1 MSYLFDSNVFIFQ
14 LNGILG
20 DRGQALLRTG
30 LLEGGAYSV
39 ISRIE
44 VLGYPQSAAEL
55 ALAEELFEGLNP
67 VAVDDVVI
75 AQTIRLRQMRKIKV
89 PDAIIAASAL
99 IQGLTLVTNNVSD
112 FEWIEGLRLIDPL
125 PEITP

>member
-1 MSYLFDSNVFIFQ
+1 MAYLFDSNVFIFQ
-14 LNGILG
+14 LNGVLG
-20 DRGQALLRTG
+20 DAGQALLRTG

-55 ALAEELFEGLNP
+55 ALAEELFDGLNP
-67 VAVDDVVI
+67 IAVDDAVI
-75 AQTIRLRQMRKIKV
+75 AQTIRLRQMRKIKI

-112 FEWIEGLRLIDPL
+112 FQWIEGLSLIDPL

>member
-1 MSYLFDSNVFIFQ
+1 MAYLFDSNVFIFQ
-14 LNGILG
+14 LNGVLG
-20 DRGQALLRTG
+20 ETGQVLLRAG

-67 VAVDDVVI
+67 IAVNDAVI
-75 AQTIRLRQMRKIKV
+75 TKTIRLRQMRKIKI

-99 IQGLTLVTNNVSD
+99 IQGLPLVTNNVSD
-112 FEWIEGLRLIDPL
+112 FQWIEGLSLIDPL
-125 PEITP
+125 PEMTP

>member
-1 MSYLFDSNVFIFQ
+1 MAYLFDSNVFIFQ
-14 LNGILG
+14 LNGVLG
-20 DRGQALLRTG
+20 DTGQALLRTG

-67 VAVDDVVI
+67 IAVNDAVI
-75 AQTIRLRQMRKIKV
+75 TKTIRLRQMRKIKI
-89 PDAIIAASAL
+89 PDAIIAAKCPDP
-99 IQGLTLVTNNVSD
+99 GLAAGD
-112 FEWIEGLRLIDPL
+112 Q
-125 PEITP
+125 

>member
-1 MSYLFDSNVFIFQ
+1 MAYLFDSNVFIFQ
-14 LNGILG
+14 LNGVLG
-20 DRGQALLRTG
+20 ETGQVLLRAG

-55 ALAEELFEGLNP
+55 ALAEELFERLNP
-67 VAVDDVVI
+67 IAVDDAVI
-75 AQTIRLRQMRKIKV
+75 AQTIRLRQMRKIKI

-99 IQGLTLVTNNVSD
+99 IQGLPLVTNNVSD
-112 FEWIEGLRLIDPL
+112 FQRIEGLNLIDPL
-125 PEITP
+125 PDTTP

>member
-1 MSYLFDSNVFIFQ
+1 MAYLFDSNVFIFQ
-14 LNGILG
+14 LNGVLG
-20 DRGQALLRTG
+20 ETGQVLLRAG

-55 ALAEELFEGLNP
+55 TLAKELFEGLNP
-67 VAVDDVVI
+67 IAVDDAVI
-75 AQTIRLRQMRKIKV
+75 AQTIHLRQMRKIKI

-99 IQGLTLVTNNVSD
+99 IHGLPLVTNNVND
-112 FEWIEGLRLIDPL
+112 FQWIEGLSLIDPL
-125 PEITP
+125 PEMTP

>member
-1 MSYLFDSNVFIFQ
+1 MVYLFDSNVFIFQ
-14 LNGILG
+14 LNGVLG
-20 DRGQALLRTG
+20 DTGQALLRTG

-55 ALAEELFEGLNP
+55 ALAEELFERLNP
-67 VAVDDVVI
+67 IAVDDAVI
-75 AQTIRLRQMRKIKV
+75 AQTIRLRQMRKIKI

-99 IQGLTLVTNNVSD
+99 IHGLPLVTNNVSD
-112 FEWIEGLRLIDPL
+112 FEWIEGLSLIDPL
-125 PEITP
+125 PEMTP

>member
-1 MSYLFDSNVFIFQ
+1 MAYLFDSNVFIFQ
-14 LNGILG
+14 LNGVLG
-20 DRGQALLRTG
+20 ETGQVLLRTG

-55 ALAEELFEGLNP
+55 ALAEELFERLNP
-67 VAVDDVVI
+67 IAVDDAVI
-75 AQTIRLRQMRKIKV
+75 AQTIRLRQMRKIKI

-99 IQGLTLVTNNVSD
+99 IQGLPLVTNNVSD
-112 FEWIEGLRLIDPL
+112 FQWIEGLRLIDPL
-125 PEITP
+125 PEMTP

>member
-1 MSYLFDSNVFIFQ
+1 MAYLFDSNVFIFQ
-14 LNGILG
+14 LNGVLG
-20 DRGQALLRTG
+20 ETGQVLLRAG

-55 ALAEELFEGLNP
+55 ALAEELFERLNP
-67 VAVDDVVI
+67 IAVDDAVI
-75 AQTIRLRQMRKIKV
+75 AQTIRLRQMRKIKI

-99 IQGLTLVTNNVSD
+99 IQGLPLVTNNVSD
-112 FEWIEGLRLIDPL
+112 FQWIEGLNLIDPL
-125 PEITP
+125 PDTTP

>member
-1 MSYLFDSNVFIFQ
+1 MAYLFDSNVFIFQ
-14 LNGILG
+14 LNGVLG
-20 DRGQALLRTG
+20 ETGQVLLRAG

-55 ALAEELFEGLNP
+55 ALAEELFERLNP
-67 VAVDDVVI
+67 IAVDNAVI
-75 AQTIRLRQMRKIKV
+75 AQTIRLRQMRKIKI

-99 IQGLTLVTNNVSD
+99 IQGLPLVTNNVSD
-112 FEWIEGLRLIDPL
+112 FQWTEGLNLIDPL
-125 PEITP
+125 PDTTP

>member
-1 MSYLFDSNVFIFQ
+1 MAYLFDSNVFIFQ
-14 LNGILG
+14 LNGVLG
-20 DRGQALLRTG
+20 ETGQVLLRAG

-55 ALAEELFEGLNP
+55 ALAEELFERLNP
-67 VAVDDVVI
+67 IAVDNAVI
-75 AQTIRLRQMRKIKV
+75 AQTIRLRQMRKIKI

-99 IQGLTLVTNNVSD
+99 IQGLPLVTNNVSD
-112 FEWIEGLRLIDPL
+112 FQWIEGLNLIDPL
-125 PEITP
+125 PDTTP

>member
-1 MSYLFDSNVFIFQ
+1 MAYLFDSNVFIFQ
-14 LNGILG
+14 LNGVLG
-20 DRGQALLRTG
+20 DKGQALLRTG

-44 VLGYPQSAAEL
+44 VLGFPQSAAEL
-55 ALAEELFEGLNP
+55 ALAEELFERLHP

-75 AQTIRLRQMRKIKV
+75 AQTIRLRQMRKIKI

-99 IQGLTLVTNNVSD
+99 IQGLPLVTNNVSD
-112 FEWIEGLRLIDPL
+112 FQWIEGLSLIDPL

>member
-14 LNGILG
+14 LNGALG
-20 DRGQALLRTG
+20 DTGQALLRTG

-44 VLGYPQSAAEL
+44 VLGYPQSVAEL

-67 VAVDDVVI
+67 IAVDDAVI
-75 AQTIRLRQMRKIKV
+75 AQTIRLRQMRKIKI

-99 IQGLTLVTNNVSD
+99 IQGLPLVTNNVSD
-112 FEWIEGLRLIDPL
+112 FQWIEGLSLIDPL
-125 PEITP
+125 PEMTP

>member
-1 MSYLFDSNVFIFQ
+1 MAYLFDSNVFIFQ
-14 LNGILG
+14 LNGVLG
-20 DRGQALLRTG
+20 DAGQALLRTG

-67 VAVDDVVI
+67 IAVDDAVI
-75 AQTIRLRQMRKIKV
+75 AQTIRLRQMRKIKL

-99 IQGLTLVTNNVSD
+99 IRSLPLVTNNVSD
-112 FEWIEGLRLIDPL
+112 FQWIEGLDLIDPL

>member
-14 LNGILG
+14 LNGVLG
-20 DRGQALLRTG
+20 DTGQTLLRTG

-44 VLGYPQSAAEL
+44 VLGYPQSTAEL
-55 ALAEELFEGLNP
+55 ALAEQLFEGLNSI
-67 VAVDDVVI
+67 AVNDAVI
-75 AQTIRLRQMRKIKV
+75 AEAIRLRQIRKIKI

-99 IQGLTLVTNNVSD
+99 IEGLPLVTNNLSD
-112 FEWIEGLRLIDPL
+112 FQWIDGLSLIDPL
-125 PEITP
+125 PDTMP